1 MQLLALAVVDRGRQS
16 DSDNRCRS
24 GGWLM
29 GWRFGDCPGGLVAAP
44 NAANTD
50 RFCATSL
57 FDMRGGG
64 RSGSSVAA
72 AATESGINK
81 WREGGFVSGGRKREL
96 IPPSVALSLP
106 PLPTF

>member
-57 FDMRGGG
+57 FDMRG
-64 RSGSSVAA
+64 RKAA
-72 AATESGINK
+72 
-81 WREGGFVSGGRKREL
+81 V
-96 IPPSVALSLP
+96 
-106 PLPTF
+106 